1 MGVSLEETEFILVTN
16 LIDGCNLHKA
26 IFQKEILL
34 EAHNKWSIAVDVAKA
49 LSYMYGRCIVHQD
62 IKPSNVLVTKTY
74 SAHVCDLGVAR
85 IQEKLATIR
94 TSKGT
99 GAGTIPYKAPEMFTS
114 ARRSTPV
121 DMYSFGC
128 LLI

>member
-1 MGVSLEETEFILVTN
+1 M
-16 LIDGCNLHKA
+16 H
-26 IFQKEILL
+26 
-34 EAHNKWSIAVDVAKA
+34 
-49 LSYMYGRCIVHQD
+49 GRFIVHQD
-62 IKPSNVLVTKTY
+62 IKPSNVLVYSLPAYTIDVASMHLIYVQVTKTY

-114 ARRSTPV
+114 AK
-121 DMYSFGC
+121 
-128 LLI
+128 